1 MWAKLF
7 VDETGAPVPIHQML
21 LKTGLTERSGV
32 KRVGEGHSSDV
43 SSADIIGGSDW
54 TLPDRTELPGN
65 GSVL

>member
-7 VDETGAPVPIHQML
+7 VDETGAPVPNHQMF
-21 LKTGLTERSGV
+21 LKTGVTERSGV
-32 KRVGEGHSSDV
+32 KHVGEGHSSDV
-43 SSADIIGGSDW
+43 SSADITSGSDW